1 MVHIHDDEMGGSP
14 VVTVVPNPWSSQRQE
29 DRASR
34 AEELAE
40 TLEGH
45 KGEMQKGLAEFVE
58 KFCYLYIALVMS
70 L

>member
-1 MVHIHDDEMGGSP
+1 MVHIHDEMGGSP
-14 VVTVVPNPWSSQRQE
+14 VVTVLPNPWSSQE

-45 KGEMQKGLAEFVE
+45 KGEMQKGAGRVCWEIL
-58 KFCYLYIALVMS
+58 LS
-70 L
+70 P